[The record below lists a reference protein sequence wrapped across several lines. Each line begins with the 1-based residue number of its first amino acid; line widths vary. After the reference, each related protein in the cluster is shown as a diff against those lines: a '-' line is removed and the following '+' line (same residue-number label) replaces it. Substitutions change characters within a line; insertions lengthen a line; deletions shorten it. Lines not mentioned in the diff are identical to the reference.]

1 MFSSRGGTSQGPKTK
16 LLKAERAILNENDRL
31 IAGRYRLGALVGR
44 GGMAEVFE
52 GYDTRLGRTIAIK
65 LLKSDL
71 ANDAGFEA
79 KFRQEAQASARMAH
93 PTIVR
98 VYDAGEEE
106 SIDENGQVRK
116 TPFIVMELVRGQLLR
131 EIIHQGK
138 VDTARAIKYVSGVL
152 TALEVSHNAGV
163 VHRDIKPANVMIG
176 EGDTVKVMDFGIARA
191 ISDNS
196 TTQAATGGI
205 MGTAQYFSPEQ
216 ARGESVDARTDLYST
231 GVILYEL
238 LTGRPPFT
246 GESAVS
252 VAYQHVSEAVTP
264 PSQFNAAVGSE
275 LDEVV
280 LRAMAK
286 DRDDRFQS
294 AAEFREHL
302 MAAGANTASTP
313 VAPAPIADRTEVIST
328 PTSVMSPSNS
338 ITDELMLGLETAPN
352 DTVSTPTTSKV
363 SVGVLWG
370 LGTGVAVI
378 LVGLLFWVMNIG
390 GANQSPI
397 NPGGIT
403 VASVEGS
410 LYEDAFNTLTEQ
422 DLLVLRVYEKS
433 DTVPEGVVIRQ
444 EPAAGTNVLANTP
457 VTLYV
462 SSGAT
467 EVTVPNVIS
476 IQEAA
481 AVALIEAQGL
491 TIGTITVI
499 SSATVPE
506 GIVIA
511 SDPAVGQKLPLG
523 SVVNLTLSNGKV
535 LVPDVRNLTVLE
547 ARTILTASTIGYT
560 VSIEI
565 VDAQTCT
572 GTPGN
577 IVVQQSILPG
587 EAPQLQNIVL
597 YVQCVGGTPSPTP
610 SPTQTTQG

>member
-1 MFSSRGGTSQGPKTK
+1 M
-16 LLKAERAILNENDRL
+16 NENERL

-106 SIDENGQVRK
+106 TVDENGQTRK

-131 EIIHQGK
+131 EVIHQGK
-138 VDTARAIKYVSGVL
+138 VETARAIKYVSGIL

-216 ARGESVDARTDLYST
+216 ARGEGVDGRTDLYST

-264 PSQFNAAVGSE
+264 PSQFNPAVSAE

-286 DRDDRFQS
+286 DREGRFQS

-302 MAAGANTASTP
+302 LAAGANTASAPIVPTP
-313 VAPAPIADRTEVIST
+313 VADRTEVIST
-328 PTSVMSPSNS
+328 PTSVMTPSN
-338 ITDELMLGLETAPN
+338 TDELLLGFQTAPN
-352 DTVSTPTTSKV
+352 DTVSTATTSKIG
-363 SVGVLWG
+363 VGVMWG

-378 LVGLLFWVMNIG
+378 LVGLLFWVMSIG
-390 GANQSPI
+390 GGSSNPI
-397 NPGGIT
+397 NPGGIVVT
-403 VASVEGS
+403 SVEGS
-410 LYEDAFNTLTEQ
+410 LYEDAFNTLSEQ

-444 EPAAGTNVLANTP
+444 EPPAGTNVLANTP

-511 SDPAVGQKLPLG
+511 SDPAIGQKLPLG

-547 ARTILTASTIGYT
+547 ARTILTATTIGYT

-565 VDAQTCT
+565 VDAQTCS

-577 IVVQQSILPG
+577 VVVEQSVLPG

-610 SPTQTTQG
+610 TPTQTTQG

>member
-1 MFSSRGGTSQGPKTK
+1 M
-16 LLKAERAILNENDRL
+16 NENERL

-106 SIDENGQVRK
+106 SVDENGQIRK

-131 EIIHQGK
+131 EVIHQGQ
-138 VDTARAIKYVSGVL
+138 VETARAIKYVSGVL

-264 PSQFNAAVGSE
+264 PSQFNSAVSSE

-286 DRDDRFQS
+286 DRENRFQS

-302 MAAGANTASTP
+302 LAAGANTASTP
-313 VAPAPIADRTEVIST
+313 VVAPAVVDRTEIIST
-328 PTSVMSPSNS
+328 PTSVMAPSN
-338 ITDELMLGLETAPN
+338 TDELLLGLQTAPN
-352 DTVSTPTTSKV
+352 DTVSTATTSKIG
-363 SVGVLWG
+363 VGVMWG

-378 LVGLLFWVMNIG
+378 LVGLLFWVMSIG
-390 GANQSPI
+390 GANPNPI

-410 LYEDAFNTLTEQ
+410 LYDDAFNTLTEQ

-481 AVALIEAQGL
+481 AVSLIEAQGL

-535 LVPDVRNLTVLE
+535 LVPDVRNLSVLE
-547 ARTILTASTIGYT
+547 ARTILTATTIGYT

-565 VDAQTCT
+565 VDAQTCN

-577 IVVQQSILPG
+577 VVVEQSILPG

-597 YVQCVGGTPSPTP
+597 YVQCVGGTQSPSPTP
-610 SPTQTTQG
+610 SPTATTQG

>member
-1 MFSSRGGTSQGPKTK
+1 M
-16 LLKAERAILNENDRL
+16 NENERL

-52 GYDTRLGRTIAIK
+52 GYDTRLGRTIAVK

-106 SIDENGQVRK
+106 STDENGQIRK

-131 EIIHQGK
+131 EVIHQGR
-138 VDTARAIKYVSGVL
+138 VENARAVKYVSGIL
-152 TALEVSHNAGV
+152 TALEVSHSAGV
-163 VHRDIKPANVMIG
+163 VHRDIKPANVMIT
-176 EGDTVKVMDFGIARA
+176 EGDHVKVMDFGIARA

-196 TTQAATGGI
+196 TTQAATVGI
-205 MGTAQYFSPEQ
+205 LGTAQYFSPEQ
-216 ARGESVDARTDLYST
+216 ARGEAVDARTDLYST

-238 LTGRPPFT
+238 LTGKPPFT

-252 VAYQHVSEAVTP
+252 VAYQHVSGAVTP
-264 PSQFNAAVGSE
+264 PSQLNPAVSPE
-275 LDEVV
+275 LDQVV

-286 DRDDRFQS
+286 DREDRFQS

-302 MAAGANTASTP
+302 VVAGSSTYTAPVTP
-313 VAPAPIADRTEVIST
+313 AKTPSAQSFDKTEVIST
-328 PTSVMSPSNS
+328 PTSVMTSSN
-338 ITDELMLGLETAPN
+338 TDELLLGLETAPN
-352 DTVSTPTTSKV
+352 ETVVASTNKV
-363 SVGVLWG
+363 GVGVLWG

-378 LVGLLFWVMNIG
+378 LIGLLFWVLSLG
-390 GANQSPI
+390 GANG
-397 NPGGIT
+397 NNVAPGGIT

-410 LYEDAFNTLTEQ
+410 LYDDALNTLTEQ

-444 EPAAGTNVLANTP
+444 EPAAGTNVQANTP
-457 VTLYV
+457 ITLYV

-467 EVTVPNVIS
+467 EVAVPNVIS
-476 IQEAA
+476 VTEVEA
-481 AVALIEAQGL
+481 VQLIEAQGL
-491 TIGTITVI
+491 TIGTITVV
-499 SSATVPE
+499 SSSTVPE
-506 GIVIA
+506 GVVIA

-523 SVVNLTLSNGKV
+523 SVINLTLSNGKV

-547 ARTILTASTIGYT
+547 ARTIMTGATIGYT

-565 VDAQTCT
+565 IDAPTCT

-577 IVVQQSILPG
+577 IVIEQSVLPG
-587 EAPQLQNIVL
+587 EAPQLQNIIL
-597 YVQCVGGTPSPTP
+597 YVQCVGGTEPEPEPSPTETV
-610 SPTQTTQG
+610 SD

>member
-1 MFSSRGGTSQGPKTK
+1 M
-16 LLKAERAILNENDRL
+16 NENERL

-71 ANDAGFEA
+71 ANDAGFES

-106 SIDENGQVRK
+106 SVDENGQVRK

-131 EIIHQGK
+131 EVIHQGR
-138 VDTARAIKYVSGVL
+138 VETSRAIKYVSGVL

-176 EGDTVKVMDFGIARA
+176 EGDSVKVMDFGIARA

-216 ARGESVDARTDLYST
+216 ARGEAVDARTDLYST

-264 PSQFNAAVGSE
+264 PSQFNPSVSQE

-286 DRDDRFQS
+286 DREERFQS

-302 MAAGANTASTP
+302 MAAGATASNYI
-313 VAPAPIADRTEVIST
+313 APAPVTERTEVISN
-328 PTSVMSPSNS
+328 PTSVMTPTP
-338 ITDELMLGLETAPN
+338 TDELLIGLQTAPN
-352 DTVSTPTTSKV
+352 DTVSTATTSKIG
-363 SVGVLWG
+363 VGVMWG

-378 LVGLLFWVMNIG
+378 LVGLLFWVMSIG
-390 GANQSPI
+390 GGSSNPI
-397 NPGGIT
+397 NPNGIM

-410 LYEDAFNTLTEQ
+410 LYDDAFQTLTEQ

-444 EPAAGTNVLANTP
+444 EPAAGTSVTANTP

-476 IQEAA
+476 LQEVA
-481 AVALIEAQGL
+481 AVQLIEAQGL

-506 GIVIA
+506 GTVIA
-511 SDPAVGQKLPLG
+511 SDPAVGQRLPLG

-535 LVPDVRNLTVLE
+535 LVPDVRNLSVLE

-565 VDAQTCT
+565 IDAATCT

-577 IVVQQSILPG
+577 IVVEQSVLPG

-597 YVQCVGGTPSPTP
+597 YVQCVGGAQPSPSPTP
-610 SPTQTTQG
+610 TPTTEG